1 MPRPF
6 KPYMGKNTFGVLKE
20 PQDAGQ
26 YIQKKRASY
35 SFCPPNVCVPSRTVV
50 TQSNR
55 LLLREANRIYF
66 SACRDPYNI
75 ANLNINL
82 VTTLDLSDVPVIQQ
96 NNVASPPPTTP
107 AELDTTA
114 VPYLAY
120 TIDPSGNLFGN
131 TICGTD
137 NFQNYLRFNPPYT
150 TANPGYINNL

>member
-20 PQDAGQ
+20 PQDAGE
-26 YIQKKRASY
+26 YTQKKRASY
-35 SFCPPNVCVPSRTVV
+35 SFCPPNVCVPSRTVA
-50 TQSNR
+50 TQGNR

-66 SACRDPYNI
+66 SACRNPYNI

-82 VTTLDLSDVPVIQQ
+82 VTTLDLRDVPVIQE
-96 NNVASPPPTTP
+96 NNATPPIP
-107 AELDTTA
+107 AYLDTTV
-114 VPYLAY
+114 VPYLDY

-150 TANPGYINNL
+150 TTNPGYINNL

>member
-1 MPRPF
+1 MSRPF

-20 PQDAGQ
+20 PQEAGQ
-26 YIQKKRASY
+26 YILNKKASY
-35 SFCPPNVCVPSRTVV
+35 SFCPPNVCVPSRTVA
-50 TQSNR
+50 TQGNR

-66 SACRDPYNI
+66 SACRDPYSI

-82 VTTLDLSDVPVIQQ
+82 VTTLDLSSVPVIQQ
-96 NNVASPPPTTP
+96 NTP
-107 AELDTTA
+107 LEIPAYLDTTA

-131 TICGTD
+131 TVCGTD

-150 TANPGYINNL
+150 TTNPGYINHL

>member
-1 MPRPF
+1 MSRPF

-20 PQDAGQ
+20 SQEAGQ
-26 YIQKKRASY
+26 YVLNKKALAN
-35 SFCPPNVCVPSRTVV
+35 FCPPKICVPSRTVE

-55 LLLREANRIYF
+55 LLLRETNRIYY
-66 SACRDPYNI
+66 SRCRNPYNI

-82 VTTLDLSDVPVIQQ
+82 VTTLDLSGVPIIQQ
-96 NNVASPPPTTP
+96 NNPYAIP
-107 AELDTTA
+107 ANLD
-114 VPYLAY
+114 VSSIPYLDY

-150 TANPGYINNL
+150 TTNPGYIGTL

>member
-20 PQDAGQ
+20 PQEAGE
-26 YIQKKRASY
+26 YTLKKKASY
-35 SFCPPNVCVPSRTVV
+35 SFCPPNVCVPSRTVA

-66 SACRDPYNI
+66 SDCQNPYNI

-82 VTTLDLSDVPVIQQ
+82 VTKLDLTDVPVIQQ
-96 NNVASPPPTTP
+96 NNIPPTTPTIP
-107 AELDTTA
+107 AELDTTTA
-114 VPYLAY
+114 PYLAY

-131 TICGTD
+131 TVCGTD

-150 TANPGYINNL
+150 TTNPGYINSL

>member
-1 MPRPF
+1 MSRPF

-20 PQDAGQ
+20 PQEAGQ
-26 YIQKKRASY
+26 YILNKKAIY

-66 SACRDPYNI
+66 NACRDPYNI

-82 VTTLDLSDVPVIQQ
+82 VTQLDLSDVPIIQQ
-96 NNVASPPPTTP
+96 NNTPPVPPTTP
-107 AELDTTA
+107 AYLDTTA
-114 VPYLAY
+114 IPYLAY

-131 TICGTD
+131 TVCGTN
-137 NFQNYLRFNPPYT
+137 NFQNYLQFNPPYT
-150 TANPGYINNL
+150 TTNPGYINNL